1 MKKTDLIIGFLIGI
15 ATAFLG
21 TYLFLK
27 IFTKYDLLQDLQTI
41 RAEGI
46 FGKVITL
53 GAILNIIVF
62 FVLLQLKKEMMA
74 RGIVLA
80 TIILTLFTL
89 IV

>member
-62 FVLLQLKKEMMA
+62 FVLLQLKKEMIA

-80 TIILTLFTL
+80 TIILTLITL

>member
-27 IFTKYDLLQDLQTI
+27 IFTKYDLVQDLQTI

-53 GAILNIIVF
+53 GAILNIIAF

-80 TIILTLFTL
+80 TIILTLITL

>member
-27 IFTKYDLLQDLQTI
+27 IFTKYDLFQDLQTI

>member
-15 ATAFLG
+15 IAALLG
-21 TYLFLK
+21 TFIFLK
-27 IFTKYDLLQDLQTI
+27 LFTKYDLFQDLQTI

-80 TIILTLFTL
+80 TIILTLITL